1 MQCAKSSFVVVL
13 KELDVNNRKAQREN
27 KDSSNDKE
35 WSSGRIR
42 TCAPCILNATLYQA
56 ELRSEILIL
65 NAHLKKNKS
74 EEEVIS

>member
-1 MQCAKSSFVVVL
+1 MGKRN
-13 KELDVNNRKAQREN
+13 ERTRIRRMIRNGR
-27 KDSSNDKE
+27 
-35 WSSGRIR
+35 SGRIR
-42 TCAPCILNATLYQA
+42 TCDPCIPNATLYQA

>member
-1 MQCAKSSFVVVL
+1 MMRSG
-13 KELDVNNRKAQREN
+13 R
-27 KDSSNDKE
+27 
-35 WSSGRIR
+35 SGRIR